1 MLCIFFTAFQITKED
16 RYFSVSFLT
25 PNIPVTIYWLSIEN
39 NLRMSS
45 NSPYSYDSQ
54 DFYTCIQQT
63 LGFYLFV
70 IKFRWILITYLHVIQ
85 ISSSSLS
92 LYAGAYVSFLIEINV
107 YFLRYHTFVQW
118 SQLSDG
124 FKKSYDFVT
133 DPAFFLLLKNMG
145 FMLFQDSHII
155 SKVWSHMCLKIN
167 TCKYFIFR

>member
-1 MLCIFFTAFQITKED
+1 M
-16 RYFSVSFLT
+16 
-25 PNIPVTIYWLSIEN
+25 
-39 NLRMSS
+39 
-45 NSPYSYDSQ
+45 
-54 DFYTCIQQT
+54 
-63 LGFYLFV
+63 
-70 IKFRWILITYLHVIQ
+70 
-85 ISSSSLS
+85 SSSSLS

-133 DPAFFLLLKNMG
+133 DPAFLLLLKKMG

-167 TCKYFIFR
+167 TCKSFIFRQIYYIMYIKGTDKWRKRECNPISI